1 MKRMIIASKVT
12 DFVDSDTLHDW
23 MSYNKNF
30 GNFSAYRQLPDMV
43 VETVEVLADVFQGAE
58 SSTRKRYW
66 SFRQSPRG
74 WKCFEANK
82 QGFKLPGAKEFFL
95 EDK

>member
-12 DFVDSDTLHDW
+12 DYIDSETLHSW
-23 MSYNKNF
+23 MQNPNF
-30 GNFSAYRQLPDMV
+30 GEFTSYRQLPDMV
-43 VETVEVLADVFQGAE
+43 VETVEVLSDVFQGAE

-95 EDK
+95 ENK